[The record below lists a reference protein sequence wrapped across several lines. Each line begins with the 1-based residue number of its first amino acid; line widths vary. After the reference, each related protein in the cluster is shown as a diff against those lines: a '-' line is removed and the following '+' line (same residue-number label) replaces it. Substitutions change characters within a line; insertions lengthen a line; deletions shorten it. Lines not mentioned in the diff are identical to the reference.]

1 MMAQLR
7 NQCESLDFK
16 IVRSAVD
23 DNLLLPGVEWSVT
36 SNSTALDFAPPAQ
49 PAEPA
54 SQPIIA
60 VRDLVHRYQDRTAL
74 NGVSFEVRPAELF
87 GLLGPNGSGKTTLF
101 RILSTL
107 MVPTSGSATIAGF
120 DAVRQAAALRRH
132 IGVVFQAQ
140 SVDLKLT
147 AYENLWHQGHLYGLR
162 GPDLK
167 ARINEILT
175 RVGLLDRSADR
186 VETFSGGMQ
195 RRIELAK
202 GLLHHPE
209 VLLLDEPTTGL
220 DPGARHDLWQ
230 YLQILRDQ
238 EHVSVIVT
246 THLMEE
252 AERCDRLAILNE
264 GNLVA
269 LGTPEALTREIGGD
283 VILLEA
289 RDPQTLADLIRD
301 KFHVDATVMDKQV
314 RIEIENG
321 HRFVPDVVEAF
332 PGEIQSLSVSKPT
345 LGDVFIHRTGHRFW
359 SEDAEPSSEKG
370 KKKGKKK
377 KSS

>member
-1 MMAQLR
+1 
-7 NQCESLDFK
+7 
-16 IVRSAVD
+16 
-23 DNLLLPGVEWSVT
+23 VT
-36 SNSTALDFAPPAQ
+36 SNSTSIDLAPPAQ
-49 PAEPA
+49 HAEQA
-54 SQPIIA
+54 GQPIIS

-74 NGVSFEVRPAELF
+74 NGVSFDVRPAELF

-107 MVPTSGSATIAGF
+107 MVPTSGGATISGF
-120 DAVRQAAALRRH
+120 DAVHQPGAVRRH

-162 GPDLK
+162 GSELK

-220 DPGARHDLWQ
+220 DPGARRDLWQ

-238 EHVSVIVT
+238 EQVSVIVT

-289 RDPQTLADLIRD
+289 RDPQTLADRIRA
-301 KFHVDATVMDKQV
+301 KFQVDTTVMDNRV

-345 LGDVFIHRTGHRFW
+345 LEDVFIHRTGHRFW
-359 SEDAEPSSEKG
+359 NEDAEPAPDTR
-370 KKKGKKK
+370 KKKTKKT
-377 KSS
+377 

>member
-1 MMAQLR
+1 VADVLR
-7 NQCESLDFK
+7 
-16 IVRSAVD
+16 D
-23 DNLLLPGVEWSVT
+23 DNGRPPGVEYSVT
-36 SNSTALDFAPPAQ
+36 PNSTAIDLAPPAQ
-49 PAEPA
+49 PVKPA
-54 SQPIIA
+54 GEPIIA

-74 NGVSFEVRPAELF
+74 NGVSFDVRPAELF

-107 MVPTSGSATIAGF
+107 MVPTSGSATIAGL
-120 DAVRQAAALRRH
+120 DAARQPGPLRRH

-162 GPDLK
+162 GAALK
-167 ARINEILT
+167 IRITEILT

-220 DPGARHDLWQ
+220 DPGARRDLWQ

-238 EHVSVIVT
+238 ERVSVIVT

-264 GNLVA
+264 GHLVA

-289 RDPQTLADLIRD
+289 RDPQSLADRIRD

-314 RIEIENG
+314 RLEIENG

-345 LGDVFIHRTGHRFW
+345 LEDVFIHRTGHRFW
-359 SEDAEPSSEKG
+359 NEDAEPAPTTG
-370 KKKGKKK
+370 KKKRRKK
-377 KSS
+377 

>member
-1 MMAQLR
+1 MTPKSSTVELAPL
-7 NQCESLDFK
+7 EAASHPAAA
-16 IVRSAVD
+16 IISVR
-23 DNLLLPGVEWSVT
+23 
-36 SNSTALDFAPPAQ
+36 Q
-49 PAEPA
+49 
-54 SQPIIA
+54 
-60 VRDLVHRYQDRTAL
+60 LVHRYQDRTAL
-74 NGVSFEVRPAELF
+74 NGVTFDVRPAELF

-107 MVPTSGSATIAGF
+107 MVPSAGTAQIAGF
-120 DAVRQAAALRRH
+120 DVVREPAALRRH

-140 SVDLKLT
+140 SVDPKLT

-162 GPDLK
+162 GAALK
-167 ARINEILT
+167 QRIEEILT
-175 RVGLLDRSADR
+175 RVGLLDRARDR

-220 DPGARHDLWQ
+220 DPGARRDLWQ
-230 YLQILRDQ
+230 YLQTLRDQ
-238 EHVSVIVT
+238 ERVSVIVT

-269 LGTPEALTREIGGD
+269 LGTPAELTREIGGD
-283 VILLEA
+283 VVLLEA
-289 RDPQTLADLIRD
+289 RDPESLAERIRNM
-301 KFHVDATVMDKQV
+301 FHVDATTMGGHV
-314 RIEIENG
+314 RLEIENG

-332 PGEIQSLSVSKPT
+332 PGEIQALSVSKPT
-345 LGDVFIHRTGHRFW
+345 LEDVFIHRTGHKFW
-359 SEDAEPSSEKG
+359 NEEAVTE
-370 KKKGKKK
+370 KKGKKK
-377 KSS
+377 H